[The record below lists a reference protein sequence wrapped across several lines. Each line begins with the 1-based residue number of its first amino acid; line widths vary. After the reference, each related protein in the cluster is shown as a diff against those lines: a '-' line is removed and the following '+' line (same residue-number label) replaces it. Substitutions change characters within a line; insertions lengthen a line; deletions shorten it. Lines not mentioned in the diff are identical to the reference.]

1 MKYITCLV
9 LVLALTFPASIFAQT
24 SLLDQPIVMEL
35 KKDQKAPYDGVFLNA
50 IAAAQMLTDK
60 KYTAEECGIEI
71 DYELSKE
78 KARCNLSLESLQ
90 ASLDS
95 AESKYI
101 SLLDIKDQEID
112 RLQKMVE
119 DSPSDY
125 YVWWLTGGVLAGI
138 ALTVGVFAIAVEI
151 KNN

>member
-1 MKYITCLV
+1 MKYITCLA
-9 LVLALTFPASIFAQT
+9 LVLTLIFPASIFAQT

-35 KKDQKAPYDGVFLNA
+35 KKGQKAPYDGVFLNA

-60 KYTAEECGIEI
+60 KYTAEECGLEI

-78 KARCNLSLESLQ
+78 TARCNLVVESLQ
-90 ASLDS
+90 ASLDA
-95 AESKYI
+95 AEARYI

-112 RLQKMVE
+112 RLTKMVE

-125 YVWWLTGGVLAGI
+125 YAWWLAGGVLAGI
-138 ALTVGVFAIAVEI
+138 ALAVGVFAIAVEV

>member
-1 MKYITCLV
+1 MKYITCLI
-9 LVLALTFPASIFAQT
+9 LVLALIFPASIFAQT
-24 SLLDQPIVMEL
+24 SLLDQPIVIEL
-35 KKDQKAPYDGVFLNA
+35 KKGQKAPYDGVFLNA
-50 IAAAQMLTDK
+50 IAAAQILTDK
-60 KYTAEECGIEI
+60 KYTIEECELEI
-71 DYELSKE
+71 DYELEKE
-78 KARCNLSLESLQ
+78 KAKCNLSLESLQ
-90 ASLDS
+90 ASLDF

-112 RLQKMVE
+112 RLQEMVE

-138 ALTVGVFAIAVEI
+138 ALTVSVFALAVEI

>member
-9 LVLALTFPASIFAQT
+9 LALTLIFPASIFAQT

-35 KKDQKAPYDGVFLNA
+35 KKGQKAPYDGVFLNT

-78 KARCNLSLESLQ
+78 KARCNLTVESLQ
-90 ASLDS
+90 ASLDT
-95 AESKYI
+95 AEAKYM
-101 SLLDIKDQEID
+101 SLLDIKEQEID
-112 RLQKMVE
+112 RLTKMVE

-125 YVWWLTGGVLAGI
+125 YVWWLAGGVLAGI